1 MMMMLML
8 VCAIAMSLA
17 LGVLFAYGV
26 CLALFRVFRWHSIS
40 AARDRMA
47 ATAPQVVAKAS

>member
-1 MMMMLML
+1 MLMLML

-47 ATAPQVVAKAS
+47 AATPQVVAKAS